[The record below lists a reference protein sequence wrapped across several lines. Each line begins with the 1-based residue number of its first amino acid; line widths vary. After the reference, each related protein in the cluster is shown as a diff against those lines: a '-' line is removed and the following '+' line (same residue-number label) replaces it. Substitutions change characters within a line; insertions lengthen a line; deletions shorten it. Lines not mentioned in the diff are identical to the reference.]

1 MARFSWQA
9 VRRPDWKAMKR
20 PLMLTLGYSFLV
32 LGVLG
37 MFLPILQGFLFL
49 AIGLAILARYT
60 AWARLLRMRLAR
72 RYPRLGAKINDAE
85 RTAQRW
91 LRRAGQ
97 KWRGFVSE
105 IRVRGRLC
113 RWQLK
118 ETWSR
123 AEARAQCWLRRMT
136 GQVRR

>member
-1 MARFSWQA
+1 MKPILVQA
-9 VRRPDWKAMKR
+9 
-20 PLMLTLGYSFLV
+20 LGYAFLV

-91 LRRAGQ
+91 LRRAGE

-105 IRVRGRLC
+105 MRVRWRLW
-113 RWQLK
+113 RWRLK
-118 ETWSR
+118 ESWRS
-123 AEARAQCWLRRMT
+123 AECRIQSWLRRVQ
-136 GQVRR
+136 G